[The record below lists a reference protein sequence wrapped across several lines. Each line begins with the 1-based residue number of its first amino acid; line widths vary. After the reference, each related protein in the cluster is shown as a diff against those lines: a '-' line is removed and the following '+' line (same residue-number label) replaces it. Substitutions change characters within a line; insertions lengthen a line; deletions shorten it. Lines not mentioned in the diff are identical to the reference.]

1 MLGALLGAGLSV
13 AGSLFGAKQDRKAAA
28 QASAL
33 EYQRQKEFAQTGIR
47 WKAKDAEKAGISK
60 LYALGANTTSY
71 APSSVGGSNLAG
83 ALGSAG
89 QDIGRAVSAY
99 DSPLQKAGGLATQ
112 VAQTQLE
119 GLKID
124 NEIKRADLASKI
136 MTRNQPGNPPG
147 VNDDTTT
154 PQIPG
159 QGNYITLSKKISPSS
174 PDQAQRSF
182 GVSPEVDM
190 YKTKWGYSPE
200 VPSDLGEAQE
210 SQPLAAAQWFMRNK
224 IAPALSDAYKTYP
237 YKAPEGMRWRFNP
250 IFGEYTLVRKPIGG
264 QYDFGGY

>member
-1 MLGALLGAGLSV
+1 MLGALLGAGLNI

-83 ALGSAG
+83 AMGAAG
-89 QDIGRAVSAY
+89 QDLGRAIGATAST
-99 DSPLQKAGGLATQ
+99 PERGGQLATQ

-136 MTRNQPGNPPG
+136 QTQNQPGNPPG
-147 VNDDTTT
+147 INDANTV

-159 QGNYITLSKKISPSS
+159 QGNYIVLQKKIAPSS
-174 PDQAQRSF
+174 PGQDQRSF

-190 YKTKWGYSPE
+190 YRTKHGYSPE

-224 IAPALSDAYKTYP
+224 IAPALSDAWKTYP
-237 YKAPEGMRWRFNP
+237 YEAPEGMRWRFNP
-250 IFGEYTLVRKPIGG
+250 LFGEYTLVKKPIGG
-264 QYDFGGY
+264 QYDYGGY